1 MDFRTC
7 IPLLRVDE
15 IEDRQSALLF
25 LHEKPTLVED
35 CRASLKSLSDI
46 EKLMSAIHCAGVK
59 LPADHPENRAVYY
72 EQASNAKAKISRLV
86 TCLNDLTS
94 ICDMVILTF
103 SRIACVSKLTAF
115 VGFKIGFQFFQR
127 I

>member
-1 MDFRTC
+1 MRSVI
-7 IPLLRVDE
+7 IPVHDSETGKAPQLEVARGIDV
-15 IEDRQSALLF
+15 
-25 LHEKPTLVED
+25 
-35 CRASLKSLSDI
+35 
-46 EKLMSAIHCAGVK
+46 AIHCAGVK

-115 VGFKIGFQFFQR
+115 VGFKIGFQFFKR